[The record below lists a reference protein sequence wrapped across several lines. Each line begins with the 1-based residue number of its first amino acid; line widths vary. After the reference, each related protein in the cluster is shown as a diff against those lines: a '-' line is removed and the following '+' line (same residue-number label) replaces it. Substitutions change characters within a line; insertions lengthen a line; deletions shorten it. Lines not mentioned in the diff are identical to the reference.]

1 MKYNI
6 RTLPARFGGKNVAY
20 FAVGLLLLNYI
31 GAIAAAILLPQA
43 FKRSVML
50 PSHIIPP
57 LVLLFQARKLNKAN
71 YGKEESANF
80 YQFLLQLVLSE
91 FVSFPFM

>member
-1 MKYNI
+1 MNLLCSPQTIFILAFSTIFFVAISIIKDIPDVEGDMKYNI
-6 RTLPARFGGKNVAY
+6 RTFAARFGGKNVAY

-50 PSHIIPP
+50 PGHIVPS
-57 LVLLFQARKLNKAN
+57 LVLLFQ
-71 YGKEESANF
+71 
-80 YQFLLQLVLSE
+80 
-91 FVSFPFM
+91 